1 MIKIKRLEIDE
12 KELREDYEDPYVYV
26 VLEFTD
32 PDGRKLSVDIRVTV
46 YEEGSLDVHVY
57 DRIAQGDPPVASLS
71 VPFDDLYTLEEA
83 HEETH
88 NNGVAG
94 NG

>member
-12 KELREDYEDPYVYV
+12 KELREDYEDPYAYL
-26 VLEFTD
+26 VLDFTD
-32 PDGRKLSVDIRVTV
+32 PNGRKLSVDIRITV
-46 YEEGSLDVHVY
+46 YEEGSIGVDVY
-57 DRIAQGDPPVASLS
+57 DRIAQGDPPVASLD

-83 HEETH
+83 QEETH
-88 NNGVAG
+88 GVAG